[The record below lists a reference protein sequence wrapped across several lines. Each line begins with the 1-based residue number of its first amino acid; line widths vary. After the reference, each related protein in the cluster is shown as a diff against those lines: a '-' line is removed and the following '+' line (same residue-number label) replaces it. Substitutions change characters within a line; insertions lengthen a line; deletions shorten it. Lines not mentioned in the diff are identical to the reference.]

1 MNWNWFGKTL
11 KQRKQLNH
19 NILTALTTIIVVSM
33 WWIWEH
39 QQCSKEN
46 TSQLSKHN
54 DNGFW
59 WVCLKMLKKKKWL
72 KHSKLDHQST
82 GLMTLILTLHQ
93 SRPLHM
99 KENSALISIVFFPIW
114 ATCLVN
120 NIYFILKVES

>member
-19 NILTALTTIIVVSM
+19 NILTTLTTIIVVSM

-39 QQCSKEN
+39 QQRSKEN

-59 WVCLKMLKKKKWL
+59 WVCLKMLKKKMIKTL
-72 KHSKLDHQST
+72 KIRSSVNRINDSY
-82 GLMTLILTLHQ
+82 
-93 SRPLHM
+93 S
-99 KENSALISIVFFPIW
+99 NYSPI
-114 ATCLVN
+114 
-120 NIYFILKVES
+120 